1 MLPDTTHKHVAI
13 ITGSRADY
21 GLLKG
26 VMTALTQDTKVKLSV
41 IATGMHLSPQFGET
55 WKTIEADGFSIAAK
69 VDLGLEDDTRV
80 AIAHN
85 TGCGVISFADTFD
98 GLAPDLVLVLG
109 DRYEILAAA
118 TAAMLLGIPI
128 AHIHGGEVT
137 EGAFDDAIRHAVSKM
152 AHIHFTAADAYT
164 RRLIQMGEA
173 PALVF
178 TVGAPGLDH
187 ILEQTSGDRQAVFS
201 ALDVET
207 WDRYFLITLHPETI
221 NLSANAPMATAMLEA
236 LKAFPD
242 HGLIFTGVNADP
254 GNQVI
259 DDAVKSFVAS
269 HPDRAIWRVSL
280 GSSLY
285 GQALKHADA
294 VIGNSSSGIIE
305 APATGTPTVN
315 IGTRQ
320 DGRLRAASIIDCAA
334 NKNQIEQA
342 IKYALSSA
350 FKTEFATEMPPY
362 GRGGAS
368 NKIAAIIA
376 ECDLSQ
382 LGSKGFHDL

>member
-1 MLPDTTHKHVAI
+1 
-13 ITGSRADY
+13 
-21 GLLKG
+21 
-26 VMTALTQDTKVKLSV
+26 VKLSV
-41 IATGMHLSPQFGET
+41 IATGMHLAPQFGET
-55 WKTIEADGFSIAAK
+55 WKAIEADGFSIAAK

-85 TGCGVISFADTFD
+85 TGRGIISFADTFD
-98 GLAPDLVLVLG
+98 ELAPDLVLVLG
-109 DRYEILAAA
+109 DRYEILSAA
-118 TAAMLLGIPI
+118 TAALLLGIPI

-137 EGAFDDAIRHAVSKM
+137 EGAFDDAIRHAISKM
-152 AHIHFTAADAYT
+152 ANIHFTAAEPYT

-187 ILEQTSGDRQAVFS
+187 ILEQTSGDRQAVLS
-201 ALDVET
+201 ALDVGT
-207 WDRYFLITLHPETI
+207 WDRYFLITLHPETM

-236 LKAFPD
+236 LNAFPD

-259 DDAVKSFVAS
+259 DDAVKSFAAA

-315 IGTRQ
+315 IGARQ

-334 NKNQIEQA
+334 NKNQIKQA
-342 IKYALSSA
+342 IKCALSPA
-350 FKTEFATEMPPY
+350 FKTKFVTETPPY

-376 ECDLSQ
+376 EFDLSQ